1 MLSDQQLSSK
11 IDDLSHF
18 DADKIL
24 EKLAEYKKL
33 QRERKKKFIS
43 FPKPTTQIIGKT
55 HQTCIT
61 SSEAAK
67 HIVGN
72 ILEDIDKKSLPNIKS
87 ALVEAFEWL
96 ALSEKSAIERKRLR
110 TRLCRWIMIED
121 QKELA
126 KAVCSFA
133 VAINEKW

>member
-1 MLSDQQLSSK
+1 MTDRQLSSK

-24 EKLAEYKKL
+24 EKLIAYKKL
-33 QRERKKKFIS
+33 QREKKKGFIK

-61 SSEAAK
+61 STDAAK

-72 ILEDIDKKSLPNIKS
+72 ILQDIDKKSLPNIKS
-87 ALVEAFEWL
+87 SLVEAFEWL
-96 ALSEKSAIERKRLR
+96 ALSENSAIERKRLR
-110 TRLCRWIMIED
+110 TRVCRWIMLDD
-121 QKELA
+121 QEELA